1 MYVTKM
7 SGIQVNKLHTF
18 LGHKDAVYTLEPTDD
33 QSVFFSG
40 AGDGMVVRW
49 DFDEPDEGN
58 LVANLPNSVYALQYI
73 KEKHQLII
81 GQNFQG
87 IHVID
92 LLKNE
97 EVGSLSLPK
106 SEIFDLKHVDNR
118 LLASTAAGSVFVIDL
133 EQLQVIEQLNHSDK
147 SARCI
152 SINAQ
157 SEEFAVGYSDHMV
170 RIFDINTYR
179 LKHELAGHTNSVFT
193 VAYHPQ
199 HQLLLSGGRDA
210 HMKVWN
216 ISDNYALQESVVA
229 HLYAINHIE
238 FSPNGQLF
246 VTCSMDKSIKV
257 WDAQKLK
264 LLKVIDKARYA
275 GHGTSVNK
283 LFWSS
288 YNQQL
293 ASCSDDRTITIWDL
307 KA

>member
-1 MYVTKM
+1 M
-7 SGIQVNKLHTF
+7 SGIQVNKIHSF
-18 LGHKDAVYTLEPTDD
+18 LGHKDSIYTLEPADD

-40 AGDGMVVRW
+40 AGDGMVVQW
-49 DFDEPDEGN
+49 DLDNPDEGH

-73 KEKHQLII
+73 KHKHRLIV

-92 LLKNE
+92 LKKNE
-97 EVGSLSLPK
+97 ELGSLSLSK
-106 SEIFDLKHVDNR
+106 SQIFDLKYQDNH
-118 LLASTAAGSVFVIDL
+118 LFACMGEGSIFVIDL
-133 EQLQVIEQLNHSDK
+133 KELRVLEQLNHSDE

-152 SINAQ
+152 SINDQ
-157 SEEFAVGYSDHMV
+157 LGEFAVGYSDHRI
-170 RIFDINTYR
+170 RIFDLKTFR
-179 LKHELAGHTNSVFT
+179 LKHELTGHTNSVFT

-199 HQLLLSGGRDA
+199 FPLLLSGGRDA
-210 HMKVWN
+210 HIKVWN
-216 ISDNYALQESVVA
+216 VEDNYSLQESIAA

-257 WDAQKLK
+257 WNAQELK

-283 LFWSS
+283 LYWSA

-307 KA
+307 KT

>member
-1 MYVTKM
+1 MYATAM
-7 SGIQVNKLHTF
+7 AGIQVKKIHTF
-18 LGHKDAVYTLEPTDD
+18 LGHKDAVYTLGPGDG

-49 DFDEPDEGN
+49 DLADPDKGN
-58 LVANLPNSVYALQYI
+58 LVVNLPNSVYALQYI
-73 KEKHQLII
+73 KENHQLIV

-97 EVGSLSLPK
+97 EVGSLSLAK
-106 SEIFDLKHVDNR
+106 SEIFDLKYTKNT
-118 LLASTAAGSVFVIDL
+118 LFASTAGGSVFVIDL
-133 EQLQVIEQLNHSDK
+133 KGLTVLQQLNHSNK

-152 SINAQ
+152 SINTGAG
-157 SEEFAVGYSDHMV
+157 EFAVGYSDHII
-170 RIFDINTYR
+170 RIFDLETYQ
-179 LKHELAGHTNSVFT
+179 LKHELTGHTNSVFT
-193 VAYHPQ
+193 VAYHP
-199 HQLLLSGGRDA
+199 HKPILLSGGRDA
-210 HMKVWN
+210 NMRLWNMK
-216 ISDNYALQESVVA
+216 DNYSLRESVVA
-229 HLYAINHIE
+229 HLYTINHLE

-257 WDAQKLK
+257 WNAQEFK

-283 LFWSS
+283 LYWSP

-293 ASCSDDRTITIWDL
+293 ASCSDDRTVSIWDL

>member
-1 MYVTKM
+1 MYVIGM
-7 SGIQVNKLHTF
+7 SGILVNKLHTF
-18 LGHKDAVYTLEPTDD
+18 LGHKDAVYTLEPADD

-49 DFDEPDEGN
+49 DFEQPDEGN

-73 KEKHQLII
+73 PEKDQLVV

-87 IHVID
+87 IHLID

-97 EVGSLSLPK
+97 EVGSMSLTK
-106 SEIFDLKHVDNR
+106 SAIFDLKLIDAR
-118 LLASTAAGSVFVIDL
+118 LLVATGKGTVYVIDL
-133 EQLQVIEQLNHSDK
+133 DELRVIEQLKHSDK

-152 SINAQ
+152 SVNTQ
-157 SEEFAVGYSDHMV
+157 SEEFSVGYSDHMV
-170 RIFDINTYR
+170 RIFDINSCQ
-179 LKHELAGHTNSVFT
+179 LKHELIGHTNSVFT
-193 VAYHPQ
+193 VAYHPRLP
-199 HQLLLSGGRDA
+199 LLLSGGRDA

-216 ISDNYALQESVVA
+216 IEDNYSLQESVAA

-257 WDAQKLK
+257 WDAQELK